1 MVAWVII
8 GIIVTLLILPL
19 LIGLMLPQQARA
31 TRVDLVRAPID
42 QVWDSLADLARHTE
56 WRSDLKSVQLKDD
69 DEGLRWLEHSKTQGK
84 LTVRKVK
91 EVHHKEIT
99 MSYQR
104 GKGFKGTRQAIFN
117 AVPGGTRVTFTE
129 TRDIRNPLA
138 RLRNQFGA
146 KLDTQLNQYISELK
160 AKYAAKPMTQTSTP
174 RS

>member
-1 MVAWVII
+1 MLVWVII
-8 GIIVTLLILPL
+8 GIIVTLIVLPL
-19 LIGLMLPQQARA
+19 LVGLMLPQQSRA

-42 QVWDSLADLARHTE
+42 QVWESLSDLARHTE

-104 GKGFKGTRQAIFN
+104 GTGFKGTRQAILT
-117 AVPGGTRVTFTE
+117 AVPGGTRVNFTE
-129 TRDIRNPLA
+129 TRDIRNPIT

-146 KLDTQLNQYISELK
+146 KLDTQLNHYISELK
-160 AKYAAKPMTQTSTP
+160 AKYSAKPITQINTP
-174 RS
+174 T